1 MRKLHTFHS
10 RLVAYGAIA
19 SVLLSAACNSSRVAQ
34 MNHSQFPAQTNEGS
48 NNFAA
53 SQSTVNEH
61 ISNVSPSVNYEELV
75 ASNSDDMSLLPAAA
89 GTNSLALPA
98 EETHAKAEVV
108 TPAKQ
113 IKTSKL
119 KTLPAKILLKAA
131 LKKAEKAEKKR
142 DIKNEKSAK
151 AGKALDPDIRTGI
164 LIGALGLILI
174 IIGAAVA
181 SPLLYTLG
189 GIGLT
194 VGLVVIILAALE
206 VI

>member
-34 MNHSQFPAQTNEGS
+34 MNHSFPAQTNEGS
-48 NNFAA
+48 SSFAA

-108 TPAKQ
+108 TPVKQ
-113 IKTSKL
+113 VKTSKL